1 MAKKETIKL
10 FDFITEAI
18 KAGNWDID
26 IPEEET
32 YFTYECPDGK
42 RYDESTKFSPE
53 TGEPISKVEHT
64 REASYDDRTTKDV
77 LYALEDESP
86 EGFDFEYVT
95 SVEKRSDDANGYFNH
110 MIFKRKSDGQ
120 HFYYCSYDGR
130 IDENYLEP
138 TEKIVV
144 ESWDFEKYFM

>member
-53 TGEPISKVEHT
+53 TGEPI
-64 REASYDDRTTKDV
+64 
-77 LYALEDESP
+77 
-86 EGFDFEYVT
+86 
-95 SVEKRSDDANGYFNH
+95 
-110 MIFKRKSDGQ
+110 FKRKSDGQ

-130 IDENYLEP
+130 IEENYLEP